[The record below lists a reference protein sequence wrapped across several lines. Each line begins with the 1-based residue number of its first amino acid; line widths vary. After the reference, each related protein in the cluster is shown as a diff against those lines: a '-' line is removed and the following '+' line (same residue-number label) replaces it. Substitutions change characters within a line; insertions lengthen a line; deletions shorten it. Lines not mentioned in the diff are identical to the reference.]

1 MNYDVI
7 IVGGGLA
14 GMRAAIAAQ
23 AKGVRVLIISKLH
36 PLRSHSGAAQGGIN
50 APLANNP
57 AGKDDSPE
65 RHCFDTI
72 KGSDYLA
79 DQDAVELMTSTAPKA
94 IYDLEHWGCPFSR
107 TDEGK
112 IAQRPFGGAGY
123 PRTCYG
129 ADRTGHYMLHTL
141 YEQVLKRNIPV
152 REEFFI
158 TSLLVEDN
166 VCYGVVGIDMAS
178 GKLEHILGHSV
189 VLATGG
195 AGRIYGRTSNALTS
209 TAMGMAVA
217 YWAGAPLKDMEFIQ
231 FHPTGIIGK
240 HILMTEGCRGE
251 GGYLVN
257 KDGERFMSKY
267 APNSME
273 LSPRD
278 VVSRSI
284 TTEIEQGRGFESPWG
299 KYVHLDLRHLGEAK
313 IKERL
318 PGIRDICMD
327 FLAVDPIKDPI
338 PIHPV
343 QHYTMGGVDTDVDG
357 ATGVKGLYAA
367 GECAC
372 VSVHGANRL
381 GGNSLL
387 ETIIFGERVGLKSAE
402 YAQANSNK
410 KRFVDDLV
418 AHMKT
423 AQETEIKLICNDT
436 GKEDPYKIRKEMG
449 QAMDDNVGIFR
460 TEADMQ
466 KALEK
471 VRSIK
476 ERLKYLKPCTPFSSW
491 NYDVLWRLDLVAN
504 VDVAEVVVKGALER
518 KESRGSHSRRDFLK
532 RDDVNFLKHT
542 LAYYKMDGPEIKYKP
557 VTITKYQP
565 QERKY

>member
-1 MNYDVI
+1 
-7 IVGGGLA
+7 
-14 GMRAAIAAQ
+14 MRAAIAAQ
-23 AKGVRVLIISKLH
+23 ERNVKVLIISKLH

-65 RHCFDTI
+65 KHCFDTV

-79 DQDAVELMTSTAPKA
+79 DQDAVEIMTSDAPQA
-94 IYDLEHWGCPFSR
+94 IYELEHWGCPFSR

-129 ADRTGHYMLHTL
+129 ADRTGHYMLHAL
-141 YEQVLKRNIPV
+141 YEQVLKRNILI

-158 TSLLVEDN
+158 TSLLVEN
-166 VCYGVVGIDMAS
+166 KICYGVAGIDLHT
-178 GKLEHILGHSV
+178 GKLESITGRTV
-189 VLATGG
+189 ILATGG

-209 TAMGMAVA
+209 TALGMALA
-217 YWAGAPLKDMEFIQ
+217 YWVGAPLKDMEFIQ

-257 KDGERFMSKY
+257 KDGERFMTKY
-267 APNSME
+267 APNAME
-273 LSPRD
+273 LAPRD

-299 KYVHLDLRHLGEAK
+299 KYVHLDLRHLGDAK

-318 PGIRDICMD
+318 PGIREICMD
-327 FLAVDPIKDPI
+327 FLGVDPIKDPI

-343 QHYTMGGVDTDVDG
+343 QHYTMGGVDTDIN
-357 ATGVKGLYAA
+357 GVTVIEGLYAA

-387 ETIIFGERVGLKSAE
+387 ETVIFGRRAGLHAAA
-402 YAQANSNK
+402 YALRNHK
-410 KRFVDDLV
+410 KTYFIDNLVDNTLKV
-418 AHMKT
+418 
-423 AQETEIKLICNDT
+423 QETETQLLCTDT
-436 GKEDPYKIRKEMG
+436 GKEDPYKIKKELG
-449 QAMDDNVGIFR
+449 EVMDINVGVFR
-460 TEADMQ
+460 TEPEMKQ
-466 KALEK
+466 ALDK
-471 VRSIK
+471 VRSLK
-476 ERLKYLKPCTPFSSW
+476 ERLKYLRPCQPVSPW
-491 NYDVLWRLDLVAN
+491 NYDVLWRIELVAN
-504 VDVAEVVVKGALER
+504 IDIAELVIKGALER
-518 KESRGSHSRRDFLK
+518 KESRGSHSRRDFTQ

-542 LAYYKMDGPEIKYKP
+542 LASYNIDGPVISYRP
-557 VTITKYQP
+557 VVITKYQP